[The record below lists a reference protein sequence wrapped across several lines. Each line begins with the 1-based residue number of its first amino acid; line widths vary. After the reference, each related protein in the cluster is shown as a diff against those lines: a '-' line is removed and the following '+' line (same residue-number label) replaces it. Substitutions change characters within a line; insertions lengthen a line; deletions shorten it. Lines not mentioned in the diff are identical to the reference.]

1 MKNLDFE
8 GGEGISKTLPQT
20 TLLQTEFVFELL
32 VVVDPIVDLGDGPL
46 GRRKMVPIRSGTFS
60 GPEIKGTV
68 EAGGIDWQ
76 LVRPDGVT
84 IIEAHYSLRTDD
96 GALIRVINKGFRH
109 GPAEVMKRLAQGDP
123 VDPSEYYFRAAP
135 ILEAP
140 TGRYG
145 WMNSSLFVSSGV
157 RQPDAVALRFYRI
170 L

>member
-1 MKNLDFE
+1 V
-8 GGEGISKTLPQT
+8 PQH
-20 TLLQTEFVFELL
+20 
-32 VVVDPIVDLGDGPL
+32 PIIPLRGFDGHFDLL
-46 GRRKMVPIRSGTFS
+46 GRIGAEHPLLDVLCLEHRRFAA

-96 GALIRVINKGFRH
+96 GALIRVMNKGFRH
-109 GPAEVMKRLAQGDP
+109 GPAEVMKRMAQGEP
-123 VDPSEYYFRAAP
+123 VDPSEYYVRAAP

-140 TGRYG
+140 SGRYG

-157 RQPDAVALRFYRI
+157 RQPDAVALRFYRV